1 MDNDDKAAGCLCIIG
16 VFLVA
21 GLLLTTSFVGCDTTY
36 SEGFRDGIVQ
46 KFSKKGLIFKSWEG
60 TLIRDRMVQN
70 DESNFLFSVDDPKVV
85 EEIQNLK
92 PNAVIRLHYRQ
103 VWKNA
108 TAFHET
114 SYRVTKI
121 EPLKFE

>member
-1 MDNDDKAAGCLCIIG
+1 MSDDKATGCLFIIG
-16 VFLVA
+16 CFLLAAVM
-21 GLLLTTSFVGCDTTY
+21 LTTSFVGCDATY

-70 DESNFLFSVDDPKVV
+70 DESNFHFSVDDPKVA

-92 PNAVIRLHYRQ
+92 PNVIIRLHYRQ
-103 VWKNA
+103 VYANA
-108 TAFHET
+108 SAFHGT
-114 SYRVTKI
+114 GYRVTKI
-121 EPLKFE
+121 EPLKLD